1 MINILIYLKK
11 MLICRLKFLNNGH
24 PLNVT
29 KQTLEYKMTHLYFKR
44 SIFGFS
50 YNKEKR
56 EFRDSY

>member
-1 MINILIYLKK
+1 

-44 SIFGFS
+44 NIFGFS